1 MAIGPSAAHNLAMKP
16 FAKLLLATTSFA
28 PILITLA
35 FVNWRAGL
43 PWWYAASK
51 LASATL
57 LVWLCH
63 LLLKEVGRR
72 GEVMRTALSSA
83 KPADKEIL
91 AFVLS
96 YLIPLA
102 NTANVMKIDPAV
114 IWFVLGLLLF
124 LVYVSNAYQF
134 NPLLVLFFG
143 YHFYEVTDE
152 SKIGYILITRRN
164 IHHVNAI
171 TEVVEITD
179 YVIMEHKH
187 GR

>member
-1 MAIGPSAAHNLAMKP
+1 MEIRTHAAQNLAMKP
-16 FAKLLLATTSFA
+16 FAKLLLAGTSFA

-35 FVNWRAGL
+35 FVNWRADL

-51 LASATL
+51 LGSAML

-63 LLLKEVGRR
+63 LLLKEVERR
-72 GEVMRTALSSA
+72 GEVMSITLSSA

-164 IHHVNAI
+164 IHNVSAI
-171 TEVVEITD
+171 AEVVEITD
-179 YVIMEHKH
+179 YVIMEYKH

>member
-1 MAIGPSAAHNLAMKP
+1 MKP
-16 FAKLLLATTSFA
+16 FAKLLLAATSFA

-43 PWWYAASK
+43 PWWHAASK

-63 LLLKEVGRR
+63 LLLKELGRR

-83 KPADKEIL
+83 KPADKDVL

-96 YLIPLA
+96 YLLPLA

-124 LVYVSNAYQF
+124 VVYVSNAYQF

-171 TEVVEITD
+171 TEVIEITD